1 MKAKKRIRPQM
12 KINKRIRSH
21 WKVKHPKG
29 FKTTSRYRCAHVVTL
44 LPAGP
49 ELRPVSK
56 AMGVAIEYNGW
67 VHLITVDLFLTKEDI
82 RARREL
88 FRDCR
93 FICMGADSYGQ
104 LTFELIIDDID
115 WWWKNRG
122 IIESKNADPCR
133 QVGPVAEQATE
144 N

>member
-1 MKAKKRIRPQM
+1 MRVKKRIRLQM
-12 KINKRIRSH
+12 KVNKRVHAH

-29 FKTTSRYRCAHVVTL
+29 FKSTSRYRCAHAVTL

-56 AMGVAIEYNGW
+56 VVGVAIEYNGW

-82 RARREL
+82 RSRREL

-93 FICMGADSYGQ
+93 FICMGENSSGQ

-115 WWWKNRG
+115 WWCKNRG
-122 IIESKNADPCR
+122 IIEGKDSDTCG
-133 QVGPVAEQATE
+133 QVGAVAE
-144 N
+144 